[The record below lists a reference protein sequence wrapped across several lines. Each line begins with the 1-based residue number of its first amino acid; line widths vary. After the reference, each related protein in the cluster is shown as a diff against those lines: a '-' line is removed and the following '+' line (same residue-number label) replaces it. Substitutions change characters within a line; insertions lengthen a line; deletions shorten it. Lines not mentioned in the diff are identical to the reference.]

1 MMSAF
6 GYNAQESYVNLLGQW
21 GQIIFLAYFGG
32 RTVEKLAD
40 MKAKNQQEI
49 DFALVQID
57 DIPSKVLASASSIP
71 AKEKDQSE
79 KTA

>member
-1 MMSAF
+1 MKNSADLR
-6 GYNAQESYVNLLGQW
+6 E
-21 GQIIFLAYFGG
+21 I
-32 RTVEKLAD
+32 LAD
-40 MKAKNQQEI
+40 MKSKNQQEI

>member
-1 MMSAF
+1 VDSHSA
-6 GYNAQESYVNLLGQW
+6 GCIVLKNSADLRE
-21 GQIIFLAYFGG
+21 I
-32 RTVEKLAD
+32 LAD

-57 DIPSKVLASASSIP
+57 DISPKVLASASLVKT
-71 AKEKDQSE
+71 KEKDQSK